1 MQLAEGPG
9 KYDELA
15 TYVRTAAQAR
25 GVVLILVDGNLGSG
39 FSVQVNSDL
48 RLTLPVLLRRIADDI
63 EEDTR

>member
-1 MQLAEGPG
+1 MADGPG

-25 GVVLILVDGNLGSG
+25 GVVLILVDGTLGSG

-63 EEDTR
+63 EVDTQ